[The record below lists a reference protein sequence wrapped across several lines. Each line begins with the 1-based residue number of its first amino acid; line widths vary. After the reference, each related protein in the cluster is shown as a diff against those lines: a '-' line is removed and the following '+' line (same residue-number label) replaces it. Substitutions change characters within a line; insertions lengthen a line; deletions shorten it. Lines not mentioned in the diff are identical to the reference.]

1 MSDVTAE
8 KLGQRIL
15 DSALLESRQIETVWA
30 ELGTREVTLEQFTSL
45 LLRRELLTNY
55 QLDRLLKGERGGYFY
70 GEYRVL
76 YLVGTGTFARVY
88 RAVHKQTGRV
98 VAVKVLRKR
107 FRESAESTEQFLRE
121 GQVGVQ
127 LRHPSIVPIYE
138 VNSIPSPYLVMEFVE
153 GRNLREFTRV
163 RKKLEPLEALRL
175 TIDIVAGL
183 AYAFEK
189 GMTHRDIKMSNI
201 LVTSRGKAKIV
212 DFGLAGLSAAATA
225 SGKDDELTNPRTI
238 DYAGLER
245 ASGVRNN
252 DPRSDLYFT
261 GTILYNMLTGQPPL
275 AETRDRIQR
284 LSLTRF
290 QSIKPVLMLEPNL
303 PRRLASFVQR
313 SIELSPER
321 RFSSAQ
327 EMLEEAK
334 RVLLHLEAGDTG
346 DADAVAASDAAAAAE
361 AARLAAKVDKKV
373 ASETEGASKT
383 LMIIESKIEMQDALR
398 ERLKK
403 HGYRVLIFSDPMRAI
418 QRFND
423 DPVKPADCVIFSTPE
438 LGNSALEA
446 FNIFGMNASSKDVPA
461 ILFVD
466 QRQTSIIKSANM
478 APHRLLLTMP
488 LKVRELRE
496 TLLKL
501 LRPGATIEN

>member
-70 GEYRVL
+70 GDYRVL

-107 FRESAESTEQFLRE
+107 FRESTESTEQFLRE
-121 GQVGVQ
+121 GQVGIQ
-127 LRHPSIVPIYE
+127 LRHPSIVPIFE

-189 GMTHRDIKMSNI
+189 GMTHRDMKMSNI

-212 DFGLAGLSAAATA
+212 DFGLVGLSAGATA
-225 SGKDDELTNPRTI
+225 SGKDDELSNPRTI

-261 GTILYNMLTGQPPL
+261 GTILYNMVTGQPPL

-290 QSIKPVLMLEPNL
+290 QTIKPVLALEPNL
-303 PRRLASFVQR
+303 PRRLASFIQR
-313 SIELSPER
+313 SIELNADR

-327 EMLEEAK
+327 EMHDEAK

-346 DADAVAASDAAAAAE
+346 DAEALAASDAAAAVE

-383 LMIIESKIEMQDALR
+383 VMVVESMIGMQDALR

-423 DPVKPADCVIFSTPE
+423 DVNRPADCVVFCTTE

-446 FNIFGMNASSKDVPA
+446 FNIFGANASSKEVPA

-466 QRQTSIIKSANM
+466 QRQTSIIKAANM
-478 APHRLLLTMP
+478 APHRVLLTMP